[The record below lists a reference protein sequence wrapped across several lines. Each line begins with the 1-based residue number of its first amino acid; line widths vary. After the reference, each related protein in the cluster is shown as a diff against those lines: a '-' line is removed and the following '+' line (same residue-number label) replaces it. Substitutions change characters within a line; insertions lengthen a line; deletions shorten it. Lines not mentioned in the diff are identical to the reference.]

1 GKMKTV
7 LCKNVGVQLE
17 PTPNYDCHIAKP
29 NVDQATQLAPYM
41 LLYTTQLYLY
51 EYSDCEIV
59 DYPRQVLPYAVVYY
73 TYKEPQPMIPKP
85 ITSTPQSQLPMPSV
99 VPPLS
104 STQTPVN
111 PHQSQA
117 AQHQDSG
124 PCNEVWRGR
133 LHVRLEAGGQIYI
146 DVTMLSHF
154 VPLTINLISP
164 ILIHHLYPEHN
175 AQFTFFCGL
184 SNIALK
190 DEVEWRAHFF
200 KSFLMRPRPNNEEH
214 FKALVKHI
222 SAKREMPTVK
232 LPNDV
237 FLFMMPNCLLASQ
250 LGLVRRDDDTPV
262 LHCVLMSKYSTNE
275 AQRKKLLDRKTIFK
289 NYGSATSWESLF
301 DDSDFTDE
309 EDVKMKGQLSGSM
322 SSMFQEQRYIQN
334 KLAAMSIV
342 DADMNFTRCSCRKLS
357 SSKAHHQRCRDSD
370 VARVLAACQSSGKKM
385 SQPAVQDRSQHRP
398 KQKMSKRTKSMP
410 SFSPHGSDSDSEVE
424 NGNGTSR
431 RRKDRLTLLSST
443 KTVEEELS
451 EEELTNEQME
461 DIIFLRKPA
470 LTTVSRPKPPS
481 QAHKNSS
488 SSFQNNQKHSRAK
501 SAVPQPSSDLHKS
514 SSEPL
519 FNVKPRIIPTEPL
532 EPVTLPKTKII
543 PSEPRL
549 IPTEPVDN
557 LEGTKTS
564 KKENDK
570 PLKNELNFRN
580 IHQVIDRTLKSELA
594 TSKLVKPEQS
604 LGKPLN
610 PGINTGKH
618 SSLTV
623 PVSKSSN
630 PEVITSKPL
639 NSGITTSKSSNP
651 GVISSKTEL
660 ISTSQISQPEL
671 MSGKPLKPVLSTNKL
686 SNPEPDITTSK
697 PSASQDNF
705 VPKSI
710 LKKNSDLLVPTIIEP
725 IPPVSVDEVSGLPKK
740 KLARLEE
747 DFGDVDMRIPMAGP
761 VTLHPVFLA
770 ARQPPAIIL
779 SPPTTEP
786 TQHSPNFSLGS
797 WLAPSEIQGA
807 CVPPNACDVI
817 SSMSPTSPES
827 PPIGSPPSPV
837 DSPLSPPMDSH
848 SPPHS
853 PITVIDTES
862 PASPPQSSLQDRF
875 RSSPIAIPT
884 TRIIHNTS
892 PDISRLS
899 SPACSSGSR
908 ERIDNANDMKNFLNS
923 GFDSDLDSSYED
935 ESVVTD
941 QEICV
946 SCSHYPVARQ
956 KETVW
961 KDNKTQVQDNP
972 NQSACKHG
980 DQKSED
986 TVREAHNAKDSSLSP
1001 DYQIA
1006 AKTFTVSCVYT
1017 DCTCVD
1023 RLMGKLFSNPILQS
1037 CMQECTKPTCVDSD
1051 TSHEPCVSNRDAVA
1065 DGHCISET
1073 KTWKQ
1078 TLDVKTDSERVNIL
1092 ESQTESLLLADSIV
1106 RRCTN
1111 KYKKSLA
1118 DAMLSSAYS
1127 FCNQWEEKRDHPGK
1141 CMILK
1146 NAVALREIENC
1157 SDSPMDSWCKEMRSE
1172 KAHLFGSGHCIL
1184 GQCDLVTVWPCSVK
1198 SETGQTDDAPSHEN
1212 QLQVFQESASQ
1223 DTVSVAQIKL
1233 SSGVKDFG
1241 EHSHESAEMQ
1251 KETNLSDL
1259 ESQQLS
1265 CSYSHN
1271 GLLDTSAKKN
1281 PANEAKNPSKLLF
1294 KNISEGKKHRKS
1306 HHAKAGYDP
1315 SHTNSSSRDD
1325 RQKKRDGIERNP
1337 TDKKNQPRKP
1347 KESNPKH
1354 HEDQG
1359 YSGSKQKPVQVT
1371 ATIKTTNQINNQP
1384 ISNSSKHL
1392 NQRELQPIDQLE
1404 QDLSKLK
1411 TDISVEI
1418 PDQWDGNADQQ
1429 KRLHKNKCLS
1439 DVPESTDL
1447 VQSIC
1452 SSPPCL
1458 QRKSHYHPR
1467 SSHQANDQKDPS
1479 KKLLIS
1485 RDVLQQCFSDQFK
1498 GMTMSVLAD
1507 SKFAVCDTQSHND
1520 SEQSHQFSIAH
1531 SVLDEVKFPDYGTTS
1546 SNNNLLLG
1554 SNIEGSITDVSDVD
1568 SRDVYNNNSNYL
1580 MSASTFECSYRNQSV
1595 AFEDGTKS
1603 KVKESHSK
1611 SGQTHSNKSH
1621 CDDKHPKHC
1630 HGNFSIK
1637 GSVMSHYDGNDNYLE
1652 KCHGTDSIRDPNN
1665 LNQNASDKHPNKCH
1679 GKGSIRDHIKFNQN
1693 ASDKH
1698 PNRCHN
1704 KSSIDVPNWSY
1715 HYDSEKHPN
1724 KCHER
1729 CTIKDFYKSH
1739 HYDSEK
1745 HPNKC
1750 HGNKDPSK
1758 HQIKENHKNSY
1769 KYHSTDPHN
1778 DNDKDS
1784 HSDFNRS
1791 HTRDSNLYPNKCH
1804 SKDSHNDH
1812 LKYHKGSNNSKK
1824 KHHLK
1829 DSNHLWEKETQ
1840 LKLHNSSEINTD
1852 LSHNKQ
1858 EHRIKIDCL
1867 SSSANSPSESSAC
1880 TDLDYV
1886 KHAEGEINTQE
1897 NAKHNEPRIIQ
1908 TFNLMHRRDIRPTR
1922 HKVSRSKRFRNT
1934 TKSRRKHEEKLL
1946 YSCETEVDSPPPC
1959 YQRKGS
1965 ELCPTAAG
1973 HKKQKQRHGEIT
1985 CSKRYFSRSKVRYK
1999 ADVYDAS
2006 SEDEDKDKM
2015 WSLSL
2020 SVGKLGSRMACT
2032 TPRLQRD
2039 FIRDAHP
2046 CIEDI
2051 DDSGFASIPLS
2062 MRSVINRGDTLVSSH
2077 RVVSKSLFQ
2086 EDTLKNQSF
2095 NTLENKSR
2103 FGSLVR
2109 ECLYETDNFS
2119 VHDTPEECDSDN
2131 SWFTFA
2137 RHINRK
2143 NQVHVCQPSPLTQ
2156 RNLGET
2162 QTTQYNEDIDSF
2174 QEVKPFISQLEQL
2187 TYYRIEE
2194 QVGSMAVQDEQLGF
2208 GYMKRSP
2215 QDPNCNLGEPCVVI
2229 DRVEETM
2236 EDFFLDQA
2244 ERDCT
2249 NPSALTQLDSLTE
2262 QSLAQSEGNMH
2273 SSPLHPTMDTYN
2285 DTNQILQTHSDTSE
2299 KHQSGHPSYNRVQ
2312 EDFSTQKHRN
2322 IKPKKKSLLYQCS
2335 SSQSEP
2341 SLLQNS
2347 LTNKDVEEMNQCSN
2361 KTSSFLES
2369 RNKSMSAYQ
2378 SPNWPAEEYSTSNS
2392 VYHYRAIIDQYRPIN
2407 APLPEK
2413 DNRWSYMN
2421 RDKEE
2426 LSAPFLQD
2434 SQRDHTCSF
2443 SPISTNSTLTALD
2456 IVLETD
2462 EDIKK
2467 QETEDKVTCDSDLAR
2482 KQNQV
2487 MPNLNVYRKIQT
2499 DRSPID
2505 LAKVHKHSPD
2515 RSINTV
2521 VPDQTHTKVCRNIF
2535 TDIQPAVLKT
2545 HTLMNES
2552 HEVMIDKSSVEKNT
2566 DKSQA
2571 LLDKQCHNQSAL
2583 NETLHNKASLSQFS
2597 CSQLSQSLLSSRHP
2611 CKETNDVRF
2620 SSSESDEGMSAQ
2632 LKSIVE
2638 QVISG
2643 HSRPSD
2649 KETILSPCDPL
2660 VSNSNETVEICYKQ
2674 QVISSTDQSLPWIT
2688 IASPDL
2694 SQQETIQ
2701 NKKHQSSFSEQNVN
2715 ISSRKI
2721 NFSLNKV
2728 NNWLTAEK
2736 AYLFPASS
2744 RQQTSMDDT
2753 NRPFND
2759 SQSLNQSSSMSQ
2771 RTCDSDNGNRLL
2783 ASNTPSLPSDKHWT
2797 IPKRGDSSVCTS
2809 LSYEHIPDLQ
2819 AMNNVSKNSSRT
2831 LLEEEGN
2838 SDNCSM
2844 PQADLYLSQTN
2855 GNLENGHTLT
2865 FEQPEEKDFS
2875 QDKFC
2880 LSQDGANSYPVMN
2893 LSKTDNVSSS
2903 SSDPHTLD
2911 ETMNSNDMF
2920 DGEIYLT
2927 DTEYVLNNI
2936 CRPCSVSLCDVDKYF
2951 NLCGGNSFYLTSE
2964 SISQVCRIPSRSTAR
2979 PSESLNSLASS
2990 SKIPEHKSCVEENTC
3005 QGMDDVQEIQA
3016 GSEAHGVEI
3025 NEKSHLKENN
3035 LESDLM
3041 VNKGES
3047 YLRATDGESHFR
3059 AAEGESHLRVTEGES
3074 HLRVSNNEAHLIE
3087 TDGQSL
3093 LMKTEPYRHHAGI
3106 AGESNVMQTDS
3117 DRLVEG
3123 GCRLGETDDFLKS
3136 EEDEGYWVGVENH
3149 LTKIDGECHLEKTD
3163 MESHLMVTEDESHL
3177 MQTDGDNDMLNRN
3190 QPKHCESQ
3198 SDSVLGLQSV
3208 TNTTYVLSS
3217 SNSKDTTQKYAM
3229 IKVDNGGAL
3238 ITIPIWN
3245 QVAEDEVKDKK
3256 QKKNKRKTSSKEN
3269 TEKQTCNK
3277 SGLSVSKE
3285 NTEKQTCN
3293 KSGHSVSKENT
3304 EKQTCNKSG
3313 HSVSKENTEKQTCN
3327 KSGYSVSKENTEK
3340 QTCNK
3345 SGYSVSKENTEKQTC
3360 NKSGHSVSKENT
3372 EKQTCNK
3379 SGLSVSKRKAT
3390 SEQEDLISVKRK
3402 KMNPS
3407 QDNISVKQQPASSVG
3422 GNEVEETISGQEK
3435 LLIENYLFPTSV
3447 NRYKFQS
3454 QLITQTEQHSQK
3466 SGENMVAKSKKQTS
3480 KQQTLSEQ
3488 QTSKLQT
3495 LSEPIRDVTSED
3507 TSNGNKTNEVIVDA
3521 NVESKAQSEVS
3532 MNSSCPSNR
3541 QNIPSKRIHEPV
3553 DCQASVQGS
3562 DEMKEEIND
3571 NTVFPSPTCSTPDAL
3586 KFPPTGT
3593 SSSLSSKE
3601 PCKAKEKTSKVNEAS
3616 KHQTSVKVNKCTK
3629 DHKANKEHKSLKGD
3643 LSTREPKS
3651 ITNQTAKE
3659 IESSK
3664 NDTRSHKEHRSSKH
3678 HTTSNKEHKSLKGDL
3693 STHEPK
3699 SLTNQTAKE
3708 SKSSKNDTTSHKEH
3722 KSSKHQTTSTKED
3735 KSSKGDL
3742 STNEPKSLTDLTAK
3756 ETTSLKH
3763 HTTSKKEHKSSK
3775 GDLSTNEPKST
3786 DQTAKESTSSKNDTT
3801 SNKEHKSSKH
3811 HTTSNK
3817 EHKSL
3822 KGDLSTNEPKSLTD
3836 KTAKESTSSKNDT
3849 TSNKEHKSSK
3859 HHTTSNKEHKSLKG
3873 DLSTNEPKSLTDQ
3886 TAKEST
3892 SSKNDTTSNKEH
3904 KSLKHHTTSN
3914 KEHKSSKGNLLV
3926 NEPKSLIHQTSV
3938 KENKSSKNDTISNKK
3953 NKSLVGDLPANEPK
3967 KIIDQT
3973 SAKEIQS
3980 SENHT
3985 TSHKEQNTSKG
3996 DLPANEPKSLPD
4008 QKAKEIKSTK
4018 KDTIINK
4025 EHKSSKHHISSN
4037 KEHKSS
4043 KHHTTSN
4050 KEHKTS
4056 KENLS
4061 SNEPKSLIDQTSS
4074 KESKPSKNHTT
4085 SNKEHKSSKEHKT
4098 DKMQKKTREHITSK
4112 EHTSDEK
4119 HFVQDNKSTEEH
4131 KLTKE
4136 HLLSKKQISSK
4147 EHTSAKECLSNIEH
4161 NSSKKHTSVKEH
4173 TSSREHASS
4182 KKQTS
4187 VKEQTSGKEHSSG
4200 KDNFSSQER
4209 IASSSIACNK
4219 DLQIAAE
4226 EKRSIHKPFKLCKH
4240 MSTKQ
4245 HKNKEHT
4252 SSELKPS
4259 KHIAP
4264 EKKHKPSKEHSSAKE
4279 LKSGKTDTTN
4289 SLITKNKVISSLLKD
4304 IVSQLDANS
4313 AAWHNE
4319 NTNLKSTKDNKQ
4331 AIKVIKQLPENN
4343 QLAVDLHGDNKPEVN
4358 NQFSEDSDL
4367 AHQVNNLV
4375 LTDNKI
4381 VFEVSNQLSE
4391 DNNLELEVNHQV
4403 PADDKLADEVINQLP
4418 EDQKLALE
4426 VNNQLSEDNELA
4438 LEVDN
4443 RITEDSK
4450 VALEVNND
4458 LLKDS
4463 NLALEDNV
4471 QKHELNKV
4479 ALQVNNQLPGNYE
4492 LLLEVNDQ
4500 LPGDHKLT
4508 PEVNSHLSETKQE
4521 FEVRHH
4527 LPEDHNLIL
4536 IKDEAPLSINSEA
4549 TVDMLEPDLKKQTDV
4564 INELAPEVNKK
4575 PFEVNNQV
4583 HILNCQPQEVNKK
4596 AKKRKA
4602 DHEKNLADKPGTF
4615 CPSAQH
4621 NETLTDRLETSSV
4634 TEEGNDDV
4642 DKINTNSHKEEHPL
4656 QSSKKATISFSS
4668 DAKKLSMQSQ
4678 SSLLLD
4684 QTATMAGFASGSGNQ
4699 KVTSKEVKRKAD
4711 EVLSG
4716 EQYTKKPA
4724 HVMWSNWKIPK
4735 KKKNEVS
4742 AKCIEEQPQKSKED
4756 RTDAMKLD
4764 FGRFHLPISSSH
4776 KQTSSYLQ
4784 TSSNQASSSC
4794 QSLKT
4799 NKIQVCSGQQLL
4811 NSSNPAKK
4819 TIFGSNSKKDN
4830 CESTPRNI
4838 VSKKQ
4843 QIIRTTYTSE
4853 KKIIQTSDT
4862 SEKQEY
4868 KDTNHSIVS
4877 EKHLDTHI
4885 MREQPDEMFSTSK
4898 RPEKDVLEGQC
4909 DIFKNKE
4916 KWESPET
4923 LCPEVEPSAKCETA
4937 AIEPQVTNNESEVVA
4952 EMTYTDSV
4960 STAVHLVGAT
4970 VSLDKDEKDDPIH
4983 LRINLTPLDLQRTTS
4998 AVDDLE
5004 KTEND
5009 LSNSEGKVDKSSES
5023 FPTVNLRDS
5032 QDITHSM
5039 EFLKKDNGDRRH
5051 MEQDSLEGEICKGKP
5066 GSFLEEM
5073 ACTANHCDINIGQN
5087 QDPMVTHLSGNC
5099 PLNDPSD
5106 LSNLNIDSKN
5116 YSCKSSVKGMADM
5129 TEQGSLKVKA
5139 MLSSANLELN
5149 HGNAHEPIQERKVT
5163 DRSEWNSSPVRGL
5176 QDKTEESCEPTNSA
5190 GDVQD
5195 YQKMCDEAPACSS
5208 KVIFSFLSRQSLE
5221 PQTSPKI
5228 ESGKLMDFAPDISN
5242 CDKPVDTV
5250 ASLMCVKGEHPLA
5263 NVEIGSENVIR
5274 SSVSGVSFSADDTT
5288 QVSNACSN
5296 ESITSLGIGLASEA
5310 ENSQNTTTM
5319 LCSEEGQAGF
5329 IKSTYENPDGWS
5341 SDHEKKV
5348 ITDDYNDQKN
5358 STKSPLVGYVS
5369 TDSSKSD
5376 LLKPRIKSQQDSEL
5390 FCPYS
5395 ESSTEE
5401 ERERKNQIFLS
5412 HEKSRMSE
5420 VNFINSSPLRDSSVC
5435 DGTRSCQSHEAQ
5447 KLFSDKDS
5455 SCDLALAIK
5464 YRKKLYRH
5472 PKHHHV
5478 CDVSSDNKSSES
5490 AFQKKDAIGDR
5501 SQEHSSGGITNDTAS
5516 YSPDKEDDKQSHSYG
5531 HEDASLRTQSMDTKF
5546 LGQKDGER
5554 NSSEGEIF
5562 KVELS
5567 ASQTCIL
5574 KEELCLQEDIDSGQ
5588 VLCQVG
5594 PELSG
5599 DDSVD
5604 SDVISDLSNIYIANT
5619 DDKHG
5624 LKETKSA
5631 SVQDSARKMVF
5642 PDADSPLDSSRDAW
5656 SSGENGCSTS
5666 GKTEKR
5672 GNKRLVNYIS
5682 TDSSQNDLSEPK
5694 CTGQQRS
5701 AKTYCPY
5708 SDSSTEDK
5716 VKESYSEENGAKELY
5731 GQINPNLEEMETEI
5745 MSIKSLDLDPDSSA
5759 SLSSSSSTCDRMRS
5773 CKLDGKQIYS
5783 PRNDSA
5789 NNLSSESDL
5798 SVQYR
5803 KKKYNRQKHHQACDE
5818 SADPMFK
5825 RGDKHSSDDSDDS
5838 TSDASSHVAHKNNKN
5853 KRLQTHQS
5861 SSDDSTEDTSISSSK
5876 KKEGKKIRSQKHH
5889 SSSDDSSISSIKKKE
5904 EKKNRSQKH
5913 HSSSDDSTED
5923 TSISPSKKKEPKKS
5937 RSQKHESS
5945 SDDSTED
5952 TSISPSK
5959 KKEPKKSRSQ
5969 KHESSS
5975 DDSTEDTS
5983 ISSSKKKEG
5992 KKSRSQKHES
6002 SSDDST
6008 DDTSI
6013 SLSKKKE
6020 EKKSRSQKHESSS
6033 DDSTDDTSI
6042 SLSKKKEGRSQKH
6055 ESSSDDLT
6063 DDTSISS
6070 SKKKEPKKSR
6080 SQKHESS
6087 SDDSNESDSNE
6098 STSISLSKKKEGK
6111 KSRSQKH
6118 ESSSDDSNEDTSIS
6132 LSKKKEGKKSRSQK
6146 HESSGDDSNEDTSI
6160 SLSKKKEGKKS
6171 RSQKHHSSSDD
6182 SNEDTSISSSKKK
6195 EGKKSRSQ
6203 KHESSSDDLTDDT
6216 SISSSKKKEP
6226 KKSRSQKH
6234 ESSSD
6239 DSNVATENQSSKRRS
6254 RYYDRTS
6261 ENDSYD
6267 TENQSQTRRSSYHDR
6282 TSEDDSHDTN
6292 SRSRKRRSRY
6302 DNKSEGEVSYD
6313 TDNLC
6318 RTRRGRNYDWTS
6330 EDEYSEGSNYHSK
6343 TSRYRYHYRSSQENS
6358 SDSENHYRSRSR
6370 KDKYHYRSS
6379 EDEDSWD
6386 SDYYSRRDRYHYRT
6400 SRDEDSSYADHRTRT
6415 VRDRLDYR
6423 LSEDKE
6429 DYSHRYSACNRSTTS
6444 GQHYGDIESFPYK
6457 ADFSHRD
6464 RSNEHI
6470 SEDRKSRRAHPY
6482 SRPERKDF
6490 ASFNLPYKDLAEL
6503 MQSLTTETFKQSKK
6517 CYPIQNK
6524 PVKRFASYCFKRS
6537 SVPKSKGKEKAT
6549 IKLVR
6554 PEDIPDIDKRKHLA
6568 DEVENL
6574 TVISGDE
6581 VAKKTLE
6588 DILQM
6593 YPSIEKSNTKELGSD
6608 EIVEVK
6614 DTVNQKVLVNTSDI
6628 ALPVPAVA
6636 CSDDIQQPPVVSQ
6649 LRKSDSKPKASNEP
6663 TAKMPDRETNIDVLK
6678 VRNDDKP
6685 HVQDLSC
6692 NLASKIAENKS
6703 KKTSDLSTTLSSR
6716 VWCSSPVSG
6725 ARNKNDQRR
6734 DPCVSPLTKIKP
6746 QLFESRGDKK
6756 DVERFNVASSKK
6768 LQAHREGVY
6777 SPSDTMMDMSE
6788 DNMILQM
6795 SELSLVKN
6803 ELSLEK
6809 DDQSLVKD
6817 DQSLVKD
6824 DQSLVKDDQ
6833 CILKEDGEEK
6843 LVKTNDDQ
6851 RVGQVLTKETNS
6863 SPPSSGKISPKGSIL
6878 NYYSQLEEATI
6889 IVDSSS
6895 SEDELDIALASQK
6908 AVLAQEAE
6916 DSSLDS
6922 TENSSQQP
6930 GQSEEITP
6938 GVHECESAAKG
6949 QKYKIHPFNSGSD
6962 MSLDEDNCDTHCR
6975 IIYVR
6980 SAHTSAKLAD
6990 TQSETCLSDK
7000 GSSHSDLVS
7009 RASVSDT
7016 GLASQVKSFSSGHE
7030 CETKSDSDLKA
7041 SVNAASY
7048 FNFSCR
7054 HFSSFNTLYSL
7065 PSFSDMSSNEPRTI
7079 APNLFPHMAYRDP
7092 CSAQQSPQ
7100 NKQSSPA
7107 FISKRKRQ
7115 QMMKVTKCNLE
7126 KSSEFMLV
7134 IQSLKDL
7141 KLSPHRS
7148 EKRDL
7153 KLAKPTQ
7160 PFCLEMSPSS
7170 ENPVCVEHP
7179 THPSHIEHQS
7189 HPKMPLCTK
7198 QSPCREQIYL
7208 DHPELPGQTSCSP
7221 HSSFPNQPSVS
7232 PHSSFPNQPSV
7243 SPHSS
7248 LPNHPSCSPHS
7259 SLTNH
7264 PSCSPHSSLTNHPSL
7279 PPLML
7284 HPSFPQPPLFLK
7296 QSLIQKYSLYLE
7308 QSPLIQPH
7316 PMYLEQPPLI
7326 QPHPM
7331 YPKQP
7336 PLIQP
7341 HPMYPEQPPLIQPL
7355 PMYPEQPPLIQPH
7368 PMYPD
7373 QSSFPQYPPFLE
7385 EPVLPQ
7391 PSLLTEQQPQHIELP
7406 VTRINEAVSP
7416 TSKSLK
7422 SCHQLCSNL
7431 CSPSTEH
7438 HTLTSPQVSLSNTCA
7453 SNSDETVDIEPDN
7466 HGSCSQTWAEQEP
7479 PPQVEE
7485 TESSN
7490 STLEILQKYLITASR
7505 LISDSE
7511 HARQLKQ
7518 CKKTK
7523 PHTASGQSVDSDLN
7537 TSGTQSGELSEN
7549 TSHIVPDGETS
7560 SNQELERLGQPN
7572 DALKLSNAKNKMRLT
7587 DLLYIKKQRELNA
7600 EENTQL
7606 SKLLALVKTKVLEK
7620 QKQVLPSGKY

>member
-1 GKMKTV
+1 MDGIELNRDTFQSKPDGGTTKRKPLLKSNGPLFTIPKLKKIKRDLLTDLTLDSHECQHDILAPVRKSFHFPVSSSCHEFTKVQAVYNPEISAKYMERRREMKVAGYSDSLLAEMFAFIPVENPSSAERICQEGIRCGNQQFSGLGVSHMAVHVCKHADIVSASRPKVGEKILLVVKVVKGKMKTV

-29 NVDQATQLAPYM
+29 NVDQATQLAPHM

-117 AQHQDSG
+117 AQHQDCG

-309 EDVKMKGQLSGSM
+309 EDVKMKGQLSGSI

-357 SSKAHHQRCRDSD
+357 SSKAHYQRCRDSD

-424 NGNGTSR
+424 NGKGTSR

-519 FNVKPRIIPTEPL
+519 FNIKPRIIPTEPL

-725 IPPVSVDEVSGLPKK
+725 IPPVSVDEVSGSPKK

-807 CVPPNACDVI
+807 RVPPNACDVI

-961 KDNKTQVQDNP
+961 KDNKTQVQENP

-980 DQKSED
+980 DQRSED

-1017 DCTCVD
+1017 DCICVD
-1023 RLMGKLFSNPILQS
+1023 MGKLFSNPILQS

-1118 DAMLSSAYS
+1118 DATLSSAYS

-1439 DVPESTDL
+1439 DVPKSTDL

-1745 HPNKC
+1745 HPNKS

-1758 HQIKENHKNSY
+1758 HQIKENQKNSY
-1769 KYHSTDPHN
+1769 KYHSTDSHPHN

-1791 HTRDSNLYPNKCH
+1791 LTRDSNLYPNKCH
-1804 SKDSHNDH
+1804 SKDSHNDP

-1840 LKLHNSSEINTD
+1840 LKLHNSSEIKTD
-1852 LSHNKQ
+1852 HSHNKQ

-1886 KHAEGEINTQE
+1886 KHAEGEISTQE
-1897 NAKHNEPRIIQ
+1897 NAKRNEQRIIQ

-1959 YQRKGS
+1959 YQRKGI

-1973 HKKQKQRHGEIT
+1973 HKKQKNQRHREIT
-1985 CSKRYFSRSKVRYK
+1985 CSKRYFSRSKVRFK
-1999 ADVYDAS
+1999 ADNYDAS

-2020 SVGKLGSRMACT
+2020 SIGKLGSQMACT

-2039 FIRDAHP
+2039 FIRDGHP

-2062 MRSVINRGDTLVSSH
+2062 MRSVTNRGDTLVSSH

-2095 NTLENKSR
+2095 NTLEKSQS
-2103 FGSLVR
+2103 GSLVR
-2109 ECLYETDNFS
+2109 ECFYETDNFS

-2131 SWFTFA
+2131 SWFMFA
-2137 RHINRK
+2137 RRINRK

-2262 QSLAQSEGNMH
+2262 QPLAQSEGNMH

-2434 SQRDHTCSF
+2434 SHRDHTCNF

-2467 QETEDKVTCDSDLAR
+2467 QETEDEVTCDSDLAR

-2505 LAKVHKHSPD
+2505 LANVHKHSPD
-2515 RSINTV
+2515 RSTNTV

-2535 TDIQPAVLKT
+2535 TDIQPVVLKT
-2545 HTLMNES
+2545 HTSMNES
-2552 HEVMIDKSSVEKNT
+2552 HDVMIDKSSVEKNT

-2583 NETLHNKASLSQFS
+2583 NDTLHNKASLSQFS
-2597 CSQLSQSLLSSRHP
+2597 CRQLSQSQLSSRHP

-2632 LKSIVE
+2632 LKNIVE

-2736 AYLFPASS
+2736 GYLFPASS

-2759 SQSLNQSSSMSQ
+2759 SQSLNQSSSRSQ

-2783 ASNTPSLPSDKHWT
+2783 ASNTPSLPADKHWT

-2819 AMNNVSKNSSRT
+2819 AMNNLSKNSSRT
-2831 LLEEEGN
+2831 FLEEEGN
-2838 SDNCSM
+2838 SDDCSM

-2855 GNLENGHTLT
+2855 RNLENGHLLS

-2875 QDKFC
+2875 KDKFC
-2880 LSQDGANSYPVMN
+2880 LSQDGSNSYPVMN
-2893 LSKTDNVSSS
+2893 SSKTDNVSSS
-2903 SSDPHTLD
+2903 SSDHHTLD
-2911 ETMNSNDMF
+2911 ETMNSNDMS
-2920 DGEIYLT
+2920 DGDIYLT

-2936 CRPCSVSLCDVDKYF
+2936 CRPCSVSLCDVDKCF
-2951 NLCGGNSFYLTSE
+2951 NLCGGNSFYFTSE
-2964 SISQVCRIPSRSTAR
+2964 SISRVCRIPSRPTAR

-3016 GSEAHGVEI
+3016 GSEAHGVEM
-3025 NEKSHLKENN
+3025 NEKSRLKENN
-3035 LESDLM
+3035 
-3041 VNKGES
+3041 KGES
-3047 YLRATDGESHFR
+3047 HLRVT
-3059 AAEGESHLRVTEGES
+3059 EGESHLRVTEGESHLRVTEGESHLRVTEGESHLRVTEGDS

-3093 LMKTEPYRHHAGI
+3093 LMKTEPDRHHAGI
-3106 AGESNVMQTDS
+3106 AGESNVMPIDS
-3117 DRLVEG
+3117 DTLVEG

-3163 MESHLMVTEDESHL
+3163 WESHLMVTEDESHL
-3177 MQTDGDNDMLNRN
+3177 MQTDGDYNMFNRN

-3208 TNTTYVLSS
+3208 TNTTYALSS
-3217 SNSKDTTQKYAM
+3217 SNNKNATQKYAM

-3256 QKKNKRKTSSKEN
+3256 QKKNKRKTSSKENTEKQTCNKSGHSVSKENTEKQTCNKSGLSVSKENTEKQTCNKSGHSVSKENTEKQTCNKSGLSVSKEN

-3327 KSGYSVSKENTEK
+3327 KSGLSVSKENTEK

-3345 SGYSVSKENTEKQTC
+3345 SGLSVSKENTEKQTC

-3379 SGLSVSKRKAT
+3379 SGLSVSKENTEKQTCNKSGHSVSKETTEKQTSIKSGLSVSKETTEKQTCNKSGHPVSKRKAT

-3407 QDNISVKQQPASSVG
+3407 QDNMSVKQQPASSVG

-3447 NRYKFQS
+3447 NRYKFQG

-3466 SGENMVAKSKKQTS
+3466 SGENMLAKSKKQTS

-3495 LSEPIRDVTSED
+3495 LSEPIRDVVTSED

-3532 MNSSCPSNR
+3532 MNSFCPSNR
-3541 QNIPSKRIHEPV
+3541 QNIPSKRIYEPV

-3601 PCKAKEKTSKVNEAS
+3601 LCKAKEKTSKVNTAS

-3629 DHKANKEHKSLKGD
+3629 DHKSNKEHKS
-3643 LSTREPKS
+3643 SE
-3651 ITNQTAKE
+3651 
-3659 IESSK
+3659 
-3664 NDTRSHKEHRSSKH
+3664 H
-3678 HTTSNKEHKSLKGDL
+3678 HTTSTKEHKSLKGDL

-3699 SLTNQTAKE
+3699 SLTDQTAKE
-3708 SKSSKNDTTSHKEH
+3708 SKSSKKDTTSHK
-3722 KSSKHQTTSTKED
+3722 SSKHHTTSTKEN

-3742 STNEPKSLTDLTAK
+3742 STNEPKSLTDQTAK
-3756 ETTSLKH
+3756 DIESSKNDTTSHKKHKSSKH
-3763 HTTSKKEHKSSK
+3763 HTTSNKEHKSSK
-3775 GDLSTNEPKST
+3775 GDLSTKEPKSLT

-3822 KGDLSTNEPKSLTD
+3822 KGDLLT
-3836 KTAKESTSSKNDT
+3836 K
-3849 TSNKEHKSSK
+3849 
-3859 HHTTSNKEHKSLKG
+3859 
-3873 DLSTNEPKSLTDQ
+3873 EPKSLTDQ

-3892 SSKNDTTSNKEH
+3892 SSKNDTTSKKEHKSSKCNLSANEPKSLIDLTSAKESKSSKIDTTFNKEH
-3904 KSLKHHTTSN
+3904 KTSKHHTTSN
-3914 KEHKSSKGNLLV
+3914 KELKSSNGNLSTY
-3926 NEPKSLIHQTSV
+3926 EPQSLIHQTSV

-3953 NKSLVGDLPANEPK
+3953 HKSLVGDLSANEPK
-3967 KIIDQT
+3967 TLIDQT
-3973 SAKEIQS
+3973 SAKEIKS

-3996 DLPANEPKSLPD
+3996 DLPAKEPKSLPD

-4025 EHKSSKHHISSN
+4025 EQKSSKHHISSN

-4043 KHHTTSN
+4043 KHQATSN

-4056 KENLS
+4056 EENLS
-4061 SNEPKSLIDQTSS
+4061 SNEPKSLIDQTSA
-4074 KESKPSKNHTT
+4074 KGSKPSKNHTT

-4098 DKMQKKTREHITSK
+4098 DKMQKTTREHIASK

-4209 IASSSIACNK
+4209 IAFSSIACNK
-4219 DLQIAAE
+4219 DLLPTKEQIAAE

-4279 LKSGKTDTTN
+4279 LKPGKTDKTD

-4313 AAWHNE
+4313 AAWHSE
-4319 NTNLKSTKDNKQ
+4319 NTNLRSTKDNKQ

-4375 LTDNKI
+4375 FNDNKI
-4381 VFEVSNQLSE
+4381 AFEVSNQLSEDNNLELEVNHQVPADDKLADEVINQLPEDKKLALEVNNQLSE

-4426 VNNQLSEDNELA
+4426 VNTQLSEDNELA

-4443 RITEDSK
+4443 KITEDSK

-4458 LLKDS
+4458 LLQDS

-4471 QKHELNKV
+4471 QKHEVNKV
-4479 ALQVNNQLPGNYE
+4479 ALEVNNQLPGNYE

-4500 LPGDHKLT
+4500 LPEDNKLI
-4508 PEVNSHLSETKQE
+4508 PEVSSHPSETKQE

-4536 IKDEAPLSINSEA
+4536 IKSEAPLSINSEA

-4596 AKKRKA
+4596 AKKRKV

-4668 DAKKLSMQSQ
+4668 DAKKPSMQSQ

-4711 EVLSG
+4711 EALSG

-4735 KKKNEVS
+4735 KKKNELS
-4742 AKCIEEQPQKSKED
+4742 AKCIEEQPQKSKDD

-4764 FGRFHLPISSSH
+4764 FGRFHLPMSSSH

-4794 QSLKT
+4794 QSLKR

-4838 VSKKQ
+4838 VSEKQQIIKRTDNSKKQ

-4853 KKIIQTSDT
+4853 KKIMQTSDT
-4862 SEKQEY
+4862 SKKQEY
-4868 KDTNHSIVS
+4868 KNTHHSIVS

-4885 MREQPDEMFSTSK
+4885 MREQPDEMFSTSE

-4916 KWESPET
+4916 KRESPET
-4923 LCPEVEPSAKCETA
+4923 LCPEVEPIAKCETA
-4937 AIEPQVTNNESEVVA
+4937 AIKPQVTNNESEVVA
-4952 EMTYTDSV
+4952 EMTYTDTV
-4960 STAVHLVGAT
+4960 STAVHLEGAT
-4970 VSLDKDEKDDPIH
+4970 VSLDKDENDDPVH
-4983 LRINLTPLDLQRTTS
+4983 LKINFTPLDLQRTTS

-5009 LSNSEGKVDKSSES
+5009 LPSSEGKVDKSSES

-5032 QDITHSM
+5032 QDITHGM

-5066 GSFLEEM
+5066 CSFLEEM
-5073 ACTANHCDINIGQN
+5073 ACTANHCDMNIGQN

-5099 PLNDPSD
+5099 PLNDSDDPSN

-5129 TEQGSLKVKA
+5129 TEQGSLRVKA

-5149 HGNAHEPIQERKVT
+5149 HGNAHEQIQERKVT
-5163 DRSEWNSSPVRGL
+5163 DRPEWNSSPVRGL

-5208 KVIFSFLSRQSLE
+5208 
-5221 PQTSPKI
+5221 
-5228 ESGKLMDFAPDISN
+5228 
-5242 CDKPVDTV
+5242 
-5250 ASLMCVKGEHPLA
+5250 
-5263 NVEIGSENVIR
+5263 
-5274 SSVSGVSFSADDTT
+5274 
-5288 QVSNACSN
+5288 
-5296 ESITSLGIGLASEA
+5296 
-5310 ENSQNTTTM
+5310 
-5319 LCSEEGQAGF
+5319 
-5329 IKSTYENPDGWS
+5329 
-5341 SDHEKKV
+5341 
-5348 ITDDYNDQKN
+5348 
-5358 STKSPLVGYVS
+5358 
-5369 TDSSKSD
+5369 
-5376 LLKPRIKSQQDSEL
+5376 
-5390 FCPYS
+5390 
-5395 ESSTEE
+5395 
-5401 ERERKNQIFLS
+5401 
-5412 HEKSRMSE
+5412 
-5420 VNFINSSPLRDSSVC
+5420 
-5435 DGTRSCQSHEAQ
+5435 
-5447 KLFSDKDS
+5447 
-5455 SCDLALAIK
+5455 
-5464 YRKKLYRH
+5464 
-5472 PKHHHV
+5472 
-5478 CDVSSDNKSSES
+5478 
-5490 AFQKKDAIGDR
+5490 
-5501 SQEHSSGGITNDTAS
+5501 
-5516 YSPDKEDDKQSHSYG
+5516 
-5531 HEDASLRTQSMDTKF
+5531 
-5546 LGQKDGER
+5546 
-5554 NSSEGEIF
+5554 
-5562 KVELS
+5562 
-5567 ASQTCIL
+5567 
-5574 KEELCLQEDIDSGQ
+5574 
-5588 VLCQVG
+5588 
-5594 PELSG
+5594 
-5599 DDSVD
+5599 
-5604 SDVISDLSNIYIANT
+5604 
-5619 DDKHG
+5619 
-5624 LKETKSA
+5624 
-5631 SVQDSARKMVF
+5631 
-5642 PDADSPLDSSRDAW
+5642 
-5656 SSGENGCSTS
+5656 
-5666 GKTEKR
+5666 
-5672 GNKRLVNYIS
+5672 
-5682 TDSSQNDLSEPK
+5682 
-5694 CTGQQRS
+5694 
-5701 AKTYCPY
+5701 
-5708 SDSSTEDK
+5708 
-5716 VKESYSEENGAKELY
+5716 
-5731 GQINPNLEEMETEI
+5731 
-5745 MSIKSLDLDPDSSA
+5745 
-5759 SLSSSSSTCDRMRS
+5759 
-5773 CKLDGKQIYS
+5773 
-5783 PRNDSA
+5783 
-5789 NNLSSESDL
+5789 
-5798 SVQYR
+5798 
-5803 KKKYNRQKHHQACDE
+5803 
-5818 SADPMFK
+5818 
-5825 RGDKHSSDDSDDS
+5825 
-5838 TSDASSHVAHKNNKN
+5838 
-5853 KRLQTHQS
+5853 
-5861 SSDDSTEDTSISSSK
+5861 
-5876 KKEGKKIRSQKHH
+5876 
-5889 SSSDDSSISSIKKKE
+5889 
-5904 EKKNRSQKH
+5904 
-5913 HSSSDDSTED
+5913 
-5923 TSISPSKKKEPKKS
+5923 
-5937 RSQKHESS
+5937 
-5945 SDDSTED
+5945 
-5952 TSISPSK
+5952 
-5959 KKEPKKSRSQ
+5959 
-5969 KHESSS
+5969 
-5975 DDSTEDTS
+5975 
-5983 ISSSKKKEG
+5983 
-5992 KKSRSQKHES
+5992 
-6002 SSDDST
+6002 
-6008 DDTSI
+6008 
-6013 SLSKKKE
+6013 
-6020 EKKSRSQKHESSS
+6020 
-6033 DDSTDDTSI
+6033 
-6042 SLSKKKEGRSQKH
+6042 
-6055 ESSSDDLT
+6055 
-6063 DDTSISS
+6063 
-6070 SKKKEPKKSR
+6070 
-6080 SQKHESS
+6080 
-6087 SDDSNESDSNE
+6087 
-6098 STSISLSKKKEGK
+6098 
-6111 KSRSQKH
+6111 
-6118 ESSSDDSNEDTSIS
+6118 
-6132 LSKKKEGKKSRSQK
+6132 
-6146 HESSGDDSNEDTSI
+6146 
-6160 SLSKKKEGKKS
+6160 
-6171 RSQKHHSSSDD
+6171 
-6182 SNEDTSISSSKKK
+6182 
-6195 EGKKSRSQ
+6195 
-6203 KHESSSDDLTDDT
+6203 
-6216 SISSSKKKEP
+6216 
-6226 KKSRSQKH
+6226 
-6234 ESSSD
+6234 
-6239 DSNVATENQSSKRRS
+6239 
-6254 RYYDRTS
+6254 
-6261 ENDSYD
+6261 
-6267 TENQSQTRRSSYHDR
+6267 
-6282 TSEDDSHDTN
+6282 
-6292 SRSRKRRSRY
+6292 
-6302 DNKSEGEVSYD
+6302 
-6313 TDNLC
+6313 
-6318 RTRRGRNYDWTS
+6318 
-6330 EDEYSEGSNYHSK
+6330 
-6343 TSRYRYHYRSSQENS
+6343 
-6358 SDSENHYRSRSR
+6358 
-6370 KDKYHYRSS
+6370 
-6379 EDEDSWD
+6379 
-6386 SDYYSRRDRYHYRT
+6386 
-6400 SRDEDSSYADHRTRT
+6400 
-6415 VRDRLDYR
+6415 
-6423 LSEDKE
+6423 
-6429 DYSHRYSACNRSTTS
+6429 
-6444 GQHYGDIESFPYK
+6444 K

-6614 DTVNQKVLVNTSDI
+6614 DTVNQK
-6628 ALPVPAVA
+6628 
-6636 CSDDIQQPPVVSQ
+6636 
-6649 LRKSDSKPKASNEP
+6649 
-6663 TAKMPDRETNIDVLK
+6663 
-6678 VRNDDKP
+6678 
-6685 HVQDLSC
+6685 
-6692 NLASKIAENKS
+6692 
-6703 KKTSDLSTTLSSR
+6703 
-6716 VWCSSPVSG
+6716 
-6725 ARNKNDQRR
+6725 
-6734 DPCVSPLTKIKP
+6734 
-6746 QLFESRGDKK
+6746 
-6756 DVERFNVASSKK
+6756 
-6768 LQAHREGVY
+6768 
-6777 SPSDTMMDMSE
+6777 
-6788 DNMILQM
+6788 
-6795 SELSLVKN
+6795 
-6803 ELSLEK
+6803 
-6809 DDQSLVKD
+6809 
-6817 DQSLVKD
+6817 
-6824 DQSLVKDDQ
+6824 
-6833 CILKEDGEEK
+6833 
-6843 LVKTNDDQ
+6843 
-6851 RVGQVLTKETNS
+6851 
-6863 SPPSSGKISPKGSIL
+6863 
-6878 NYYSQLEEATI
+6878 
-6889 IVDSSS
+6889 
-6895 SEDELDIALASQK
+6895 
-6908 AVLAQEAE
+6908 
-6916 DSSLDS
+6916 S

-7248 LPNHPSCSPHS
+7248 FPNQPSVSPHSLLPNHPSCSPHSSLTNHPSCSPHS

-7422 SCHQLCSNL
+7422 SCHQLRSNL

-7523 PHTASGQSVDSDLN
+7523 PHTVSGQSVDSDLN

-7549 TSHIVPDGETS
+7549 MSHIVQDGETS
-7560 SNQELERLGQPN
+7560 SNQELGQPN

-7587 DLLYIKKQRELNA
+7587 DLLYIKKQRELTA

-7620 QKQVLPSGKY
+7620 QKQVLPSSHDHLIGGHPPGLSSKISEIVQLRKWSLHKITIEGRTNVYTCNPDIDSEVDCITDTSRDPRLQQPDIQLVRKLHKSTRRIPLEPVKQNDNLL

>member
-1 GKMKTV
+1 MCMVMETVLVASTVVVEEKNINVWVEHARWWYQKSFNSWVLYVLALFQSLVVTMIRHSSMKRSPAVKTLVAMGFAVDGNQISADKKMWKSRRHQNQAVYITVPGGDSEKDVTRFQEPSSWSSEVEDRERVLFRFALFGELGSDLACPVQSGINQTIPQNYSTVLFHRLAGFVVIMQSAIMLFFPNCEFHAIEGRVYLYFVCALFLYLIPEFKLVTLYAINKLIPEIPRTLLNVCSEVKPFPISWLYKTILVFIANATLEQLLLCILGDENFDLVYPQLLQPNFNFDANPIGNASVHLVAISITPRIYLFPLLLTLSGPIMSMRLSSSFFFHFEQLIFVRLLILLFSEFLLETMDGIELNRDTFQSKADDLLTDLTLDSHECQHDILAPVRKSFHFPVSSSCHEFTKVQAVYNPEISAKATVSITKATVSITKATVSITKATVSITKATVSITKATVSITKATYMERRREMKVAGYSDSLLAEMFAFIPVENPSTVHVCKHADIVSASRPKVGEKILLVVKVVKGKMKTV

-29 NVDQATQLAPYM
+29 NVDQATQLAPH
-41 LLYTTQLYLY
+41 
-51 EYSDCEIV
+51 I
-59 DYPRQVLPYAVVYY
+59 
-73 TYKEPQPMIPKP
+73 
-85 ITSTPQSQLPMPSV
+85 TPQSQLPMPSV

-117 AQHQDSG
+117 AQHQDCG

-133 LHVRLEAGGQIYI
+133 LHVRLEAGGFIIQVIKSYCSYLSKSQKK
-146 DVTMLSHF
+146 ML
-154 VPLTINLISP
+154 
-164 ILIHHLYPEHN
+164 
-175 AQFTFFCGL
+175 
-184 SNIALK
+184 
-190 DEVEWRAHFF
+190 DE
-200 KSFLMRPRPNNEEH
+200 
-214 FKALVKHI
+214 
-222 SAKREMPTVK
+222 T
-232 LPNDV
+232 
-237 FLFMMPNCLLASQ
+237 
-250 LGLVRRDDDTPV
+250 GLVRRDDDTPV

-357 SSKAHHQRCRDSD
+357 SSKDHYQRCRDSD

-424 NGNGTSR
+424 NGKGSSR
-431 RRKDRLTLLSST
+431 RHKDRLTLLSST

-470 LTTVSRPKPPS
+470 LTTV
-481 QAHKNSS
+481 
-488 SSFQNNQKHSRAK
+488 
-501 SAVPQPSSDLHKS
+501 
-514 SSEPL
+514 
-519 FNVKPRIIPTEPL
+519 
-532 EPVTLPKTKII
+532 
-543 PSEPRL
+543 
-549 IPTEPVDN
+549 
-557 LEGTKTS
+557 
-564 KKENDK
+564 
-570 PLKNELNFRN
+570 
-580 IHQVIDRTLKSELA
+580 IDRTLKSELA
-594 TSKLVKPEQS
+594 TSKLVKSEQS

-725 IPPVSVDEVSGLPKK
+725 IPPVSVDEVSGSPKK

-747 DFGDVDMRIPMAGP
+747 DYGDVDMRIPMAGP

-807 CVPPNACDVI
+807 RVPPNACDVI

-899 SPACSSGSR
+899 SPVCSSGSR

-935 ESVVTD
+935 ERIEEN
-941 QEICV
+941 EICV

-961 KDNKTQVQDNP
+961 KDNKTQVQEIP
-972 NQSACKHG
+972 NHSACKH
-980 DQKSED
+980 
-986 TVREAHNAKDSSLSP
+986 
-1001 DYQIA
+1001 
-1006 AKTFTVSCVYT
+1006 
-1017 DCTCVD
+1017 
-1023 RLMGKLFSNPILQS
+1023 
-1037 CMQECTKPTCVDSD
+1037 
-1051 TSHEPCVSNRDAVA
+1051 DA
-1065 DGHCISET
+1065 T
-1073 KTWKQ
+1073 
-1078 TLDVKTDSERVNIL
+1078 
-1092 ESQTESLLLADSIV
+1092 
-1106 RRCTN
+1106 
-1111 KYKKSLA
+1111 
-1118 DAMLSSAYS
+1118 LSSAYS

-1172 KAHLFGSGHCIL
+1172 KAHLFEIGHCVL

-1281 PANEAKNPSKLLF
+1281 PANEAKNPSKLLV
-1294 KNISEGKKHRKS
+1294 KNISEEKKHRKS
-1306 HHAKAGYDP
+1306 HHAKPSYDP

-1325 RQKKRDGIERNP
+1325 CQKKTDGIERNP

-1347 KESNPKH
+1347 KERNHKH
-1354 HEDQG
+1354 HEDKG
-1359 YSGSKQKPVQVT
+1359 YSGSKQKSVQVT
-1371 ATIKTTNQINNQP
+1371 ATIKTTNQIKNQP

-1418 PDQWDGNADQQ
+1418 PDQWD
-1429 KRLHKNKCLS
+1429 
-1439 DVPESTDL
+1439 
-1447 VQSIC
+1447 
-1452 SSPPCL
+1452 
-1458 QRKSHYHPR
+1458 
-1467 SSHQANDQKDPS
+1467 
-1479 KKLLIS
+1479 
-1485 RDVLQQCFSDQFK
+1485 
-1498 GMTMSVLAD
+1498 
-1507 SKFAVCDTQSHND
+1507 
-1520 SEQSHQFSIAH
+1520 
-1531 SVLDEVKFPDYGTTS
+1531 DEVKFPDYGTGTTS

-1804 SKDSHNDH
+1804 SKDSHNDP
-1812 LKYHKGSNNSKK
+1812 LKYH
-1824 KHHLK
+1824 K
-1829 DSNHLWEKETQ
+1829 DSNHLLEKETQ
-1840 LKLHNSSEINTD
+1840 LKLHNSSEIKTD

-1867 SSSANSPSESSAC
+1867 SSSANSPSESSVC

-1897 NAKHNEPRIIQ
+1897 NAKHNKQRITQ

-1922 HKVSRSKRFRNT
+1922 R
-1934 TKSRRKHEEKLL
+1934 
-1946 YSCETEVDSPPPC
+1946 
-1959 YQRKGS
+1959 
-1965 ELCPTAAG
+1965 
-1973 HKKQKQRHGEIT
+1973 
-1985 CSKRYFSRSKVRYK
+1985 KVRYK

-2020 SVGKLGSRMACT
+2020 SIGKLGSQMACT

-2039 FIRDAHP
+2039 FIRDGHP

-2062 MRSVINRGDTLVSSH
+2062 MRSVTNRGDTLVSSH

-2095 NTLENKSR
+2095 NTLEKSQS
-2103 FGSLVR
+2103 GSLVR
-2109 ECLYETDNFS
+2109 ECFYETDNFS

-2137 RHINRK
+2137 RRINRK

-2262 QSLAQSEGNMH
+2262 QSLAQSEGNMN

-2299 KHQSGHPSYNRVQ
+2299 KHQ
-2312 EDFSTQKHRN
+2312 
-2322 IKPKKKSLLYQCS
+2322 
-2335 SSQSEP
+2335 
-2341 SLLQNS
+2341 
-2347 LTNKDVEEMNQCSN
+2347 
-2361 KTSSFLES
+2361 
-2369 RNKSMSAYQ
+2369 
-2378 SPNWPAEEYSTSNS
+2378 
-2392 VYHYRAIIDQYRPIN
+2392 PIN

-2413 DNRWSYMN
+2413 DNKWSYMN

-2434 SQRDHTCSF
+2434 SQRDHTCNF

-2467 QETEDKVTCDSDLAR
+2467 QETGDEVTCDSDLAR

-2505 LAKVHKHSPD
+2505 LASVHKHSPD
-2515 RSINTV
+2515 RSTNTV

-2552 HEVMIDKSSVEKNT
+2552 HDVMIDKSSVEKNT

-2638 QVISG
+2638 QV
-2643 HSRPSD
+2643 
-2649 KETILSPCDPL
+2649 
-2660 VSNSNETVEICYKQ
+2660 
-2674 QVISSTDQSLPWIT
+2674 
-2688 IASPDL
+2688 
-2694 SQQETIQ
+2694 
-2701 NKKHQSSFSEQNVN
+2701 F
-2715 ISSRKI
+2715 
-2721 NFSLNKV
+2721 
-2728 NNWLTAEK
+2728 
-2736 AYLFPASS
+2736 
-2744 RQQTSMDDT
+2744 
-2753 NRPFND
+2753 
-2759 SQSLNQSSSMSQ
+2759 
-2771 RTCDSDNGNRLL
+2771 
-2783 ASNTPSLPSDKHWT
+2783 
-2797 IPKRGDSSVCTS
+2797 
-2809 LSYEHIPDLQ
+2809 
-2819 AMNNVSKNSSRT
+2819 
-2831 LLEEEGN
+2831 
-2838 SDNCSM
+2838 
-2844 PQADLYLSQTN
+2844 
-2855 GNLENGHTLT
+2855 
-2865 FEQPEEKDFS
+2865 
-2875 QDKFC
+2875 
-2880 LSQDGANSYPVMN
+2880 
-2893 LSKTDNVSSS
+2893 
-2903 SSDPHTLD
+2903 
-2911 ETMNSNDMF
+2911 
-2920 DGEIYLT
+2920 
-2927 DTEYVLNNI
+2927 
-2936 CRPCSVSLCDVDKYF
+2936 
-2951 NLCGGNSFYLTSE
+2951 
-2964 SISQVCRIPSRSTAR
+2964 RIPSRPTAR

-3016 GSEAHGVEI
+3016 GSEAHGVEM
-3025 NEKSHLKENN
+3025 NEKSRLKENN
-3035 LESDLM
+3035 
-3041 VNKGES
+3041 K
-3047 YLRATDGESHFR
+3047 
-3059 AAEGESHLRVTEGES
+3059 GESHLRVTEGEGHLRVTEGDSHLRVTEGDSHLRVTEGDSHLRVIEGDSHLRVTEGDSHLRVTEGDS

-3093 LMKTEPYRHHAGI
+3093 LMKTEPDRHHAGI
-3106 AGESNVMQTDS
+3106 AGESNVMQIDS
-3117 DRLVEG
+3117 DTLVEG

-3163 MESHLMVTEDESHL
+3163 WESHLM
-3177 MQTDGDNDMLNRN
+3177 
-3190 QPKHCESQ
+3190 
-3198 SDSVLGLQSV
+3198 
-3208 TNTTYVLSS
+3208 
-3217 SNSKDTTQKYAM
+3217 
-3229 IKVDNGGAL
+3229 
-3238 ITIPIWN
+3238 
-3245 QVAEDEVKDKK
+3245 
-3256 QKKNKRKTSSKEN
+3256 
-3269 TEKQTCNK
+3269 
-3277 SGLSVSKE
+3277 
-3285 NTEKQTCN
+3285 
-3293 KSGHSVSKENT
+3293 
-3304 EKQTCNKSG
+3304 
-3313 HSVSKENTEKQTCN
+3313 
-3327 KSGYSVSKENTEK
+3327 
-3340 QTCNK
+3340 
-3345 SGYSVSKENTEKQTC
+3345 
-3360 NKSGHSVSKENT
+3360 
-3372 EKQTCNK
+3372 
-3379 SGLSVSKRKAT
+3379 
-3390 SEQEDLISVKRK
+3390 
-3402 KMNPS
+3402 
-3407 QDNISVKQQPASSVG
+3407 
-3422 GNEVEETISGQEK
+3422 
-3435 LLIENYLFPTSV
+3435 
-3447 NRYKFQS
+3447 S

-3495 LSEPIRDVTSED
+3495 LSEPIRDVVTSED

-3521 NVESKAQSEVS
+3521 NVESKAQSE
-3532 MNSSCPSNR
+3532 
-3541 QNIPSKRIHEPV
+3541 
-3553 DCQASVQGS
+3553 
-3562 DEMKEEIND
+3562 
-3571 NTVFPSPTCSTPDAL
+3571 
-3586 KFPPTGT
+3586 
-3593 SSSLSSKE
+3593 
-3601 PCKAKEKTSKVNEAS
+3601 
-3616 KHQTSVKVNKCTK
+3616 
-3629 DHKANKEHKSLKGD
+3629 
-3643 LSTREPKS
+3643 
-3651 ITNQTAKE
+3651 
-3659 IESSK
+3659 
-3664 NDTRSHKEHRSSKH
+3664 
-3678 HTTSNKEHKSLKGDL
+3678 
-3693 STHEPK
+3693 
-3699 SLTNQTAKE
+3699 
-3708 SKSSKNDTTSHKEH
+3708 
-3722 KSSKHQTTSTKED
+3722 
-3735 KSSKGDL
+3735 
-3742 STNEPKSLTDLTAK
+3742 
-3756 ETTSLKH
+3756 
-3763 HTTSKKEHKSSK
+3763 
-3775 GDLSTNEPKST
+3775 
-3786 DQTAKESTSSKNDTT
+3786 
-3801 SNKEHKSSKH
+3801 
-3811 HTTSNK
+3811 
-3817 EHKSL
+3817 
-3822 KGDLSTNEPKSLTD
+3822 
-3836 KTAKESTSSKNDT
+3836 
-3849 TSNKEHKSSK
+3849 
-3859 HHTTSNKEHKSLKG
+3859 
-3873 DLSTNEPKSLTDQ
+3873 
-3886 TAKEST
+3886 
-3892 SSKNDTTSNKEH
+3892 
-3904 KSLKHHTTSN
+3904 
-3914 KEHKSSKGNLLV
+3914 
-3926 NEPKSLIHQTSV
+3926 
-3938 KENKSSKNDTISNKK
+3938 
-3953 NKSLVGDLPANEPK
+3953 
-3967 KIIDQT
+3967 
-3973 SAKEIQS
+3973 
-3980 SENHT
+3980 
-3985 TSHKEQNTSKG
+3985 
-3996 DLPANEPKSLPD
+3996 
-4008 QKAKEIKSTK
+4008 
-4018 KDTIINK
+4018 
-4025 EHKSSKHHISSN
+4025 
-4037 KEHKSS
+4037 
-4043 KHHTTSN
+4043 
-4050 KEHKTS
+4050 
-4056 KENLS
+4056 
-4061 SNEPKSLIDQTSS
+4061 
-4074 KESKPSKNHTT
+4074 
-4085 SNKEHKSSKEHKT
+4085 
-4098 DKMQKKTREHITSK
+4098 
-4112 EHTSDEK
+4112 
-4119 HFVQDNKSTEEH
+4119 
-4131 KLTKE
+4131 
-4136 HLLSKKQISSK
+4136 
-4147 EHTSAKECLSNIEH
+4147 
-4161 NSSKKHTSVKEH
+4161 
-4173 TSSREHASS
+4173 
-4182 KKQTS
+4182 
-4187 VKEQTSGKEHSSG
+4187 
-4200 KDNFSSQER
+4200 
-4209 IASSSIACNK
+4209 
-4219 DLQIAAE
+4219 
-4226 EKRSIHKPFKLCKH
+4226 
-4240 MSTKQ
+4240 
-4245 HKNKEHT
+4245 
-4252 SSELKPS
+4252 
-4259 KHIAP
+4259 
-4264 EKKHKPSKEHSSAKE
+4264 
-4279 LKSGKTDTTN
+4279 
-4289 SLITKNKVISSLLKD
+4289 
-4304 IVSQLDANS
+4304 LDANS
-4313 AAWHNE
+4313 AAWHSE
-4319 NTNLKSTKDNKQ
+4319 NTNLRSTKDNKQ

-4375 LTDNKI
+4375 FTDNKI
-4381 VFEVSNQLSE
+4381 AFEVSNQLSEDNNLELEVNHQVPADDKLAEEVINQLPEDQKLALEVNNQLSE

-4426 VNNQLSEDNELA
+4426 VNTQLSEDNELA

-4458 LLKDS
+4458 LLQDS
-4463 NLALEDNV
+4463 NLALV
-4471 QKHELNKV
+4471 QKHEVNKV
-4479 ALQVNNQLPGNYE
+4479 ALEVNNQLPGNYE

-4500 LPGDHKLT
+4500 LPEDNKLI
-4508 PEVNSHLSETKQE
+4508 PEVSSHPSETKQE

-4536 IKDEAPLSINSEA
+4536 IKSEAPLSINSEA

-4596 AKKRKA
+4596 AKKRKV

-4711 EVLSG
+4711 EALSG

-4735 KKKNEVS
+4735 KKKNELS
-4742 AKCIEEQPQKSKED
+4742 AKCIEGQPQKSKDD

-4764 FGRFHLPISSSH
+4764 FGRFHLPI
-4776 KQTSSYLQ
+4776 
-4784 TSSNQASSSC
+4784 
-4794 QSLKT
+4794 
-4799 NKIQVCSGQQLL
+4799 
-4811 NSSNPAKK
+4811 
-4819 TIFGSNSKKDN
+4819 
-4830 CESTPRNI
+4830 
-4838 VSKKQ
+4838 
-4843 QIIRTTYTSE
+4843 
-4853 KKIIQTSDT
+4853 
-4862 SEKQEY
+4862 
-4868 KDTNHSIVS
+4868 IVS

-4885 MREQPDEMFSTSK
+4885 MREQPDEMFSTSE
-4898 RPEKDVLEGQC
+4898 RPEKDVLEGQR

-4916 KWESPET
+4916 KRESPET

-4952 EMTYTDSV
+4952 EMTYKDTV
-4960 STAVHLVGAT
+4960 STAVNLEGAT
-4970 VSLDKDEKDDPIH
+4970 VSLDKDENDDPIN
-4983 LRINLTPLDLQRTTS
+4983 LKINFTPLDLQRTTS
-4998 AVDDLE
+4998 AVDLE

-5009 LSNSEGKVDKSSES
+5009 LPSSEGKVDKSSES

-5032 QDITHSM
+5032 QDITHGM

-5066 GSFLEEM
+5066 CSFLEEM
-5073 ACTANHCDINIGQN
+5073 ACTANHCDMNIGQN

-5099 PLNDPSD
+5099 PLNDSDDPSD

-5149 HGNAHEPIQERKVT
+5149 HGNVHEQIQERKVT
-5163 DRSEWNSSPVRGL
+5163 D
-5176 QDKTEESCEPTNSA
+5176 
-5190 GDVQD
+5190 
-5195 YQKMCDEAPACSS
+5195 
-5208 KVIFSFLSRQSLE
+5208 RQSLE

-5242 CDKPVDTV
+5242 YDKPVDTV

-5341 SDHEKKV
+5341 SDHEKKE

-5376 LLKPRIKSQQDSEL
+5376 LLKPRIKSQQDSDL

-5490 AFQKKDAIGDR
+5490 AFQKKDALGDR

-5516 YSPDKEDDKQSHSYG
+5516 YSPDKEDDKKSHSYG

-5588 VLCQVG
+5588 VPCQVG

-5694 CTGQQRS
+5694 CTSQQRS
-5701 AKTYCPY
+5701 ANTYCPY

-5716 VKESYSEENGAKELY
+5716 VKESYSEENGVKELY

-5745 MSIKSLDLDPDSSA
+5745 MSIKSLDLDPDTSA
-5759 SLSSSSSTCDRMRS
+5759 
-5773 CKLDGKQIYS
+5773 K
-5783 PRNDSA
+5783 
-5789 NNLSSESDL
+5789 
-5798 SVQYR
+5798 
-5803 KKKYNRQKHHQACDE
+5803 
-5818 SADPMFK
+5818 
-5825 RGDKHSSDDSDDS
+5825 
-5838 TSDASSHVAHKNNKN
+5838 
-5853 KRLQTHQS
+5853 
-5861 SSDDSTEDTSISSSK
+5861 
-5876 KKEGKKIRSQKHH
+5876 
-5889 SSSDDSSISSIKKKE
+5889 
-5904 EKKNRSQKH
+5904 
-5913 HSSSDDSTED
+5913 
-5923 TSISPSKKKEPKKS
+5923 
-5937 RSQKHESS
+5937 
-5945 SDDSTED
+5945 
-5952 TSISPSK
+5952 
-5959 KKEPKKSRSQ
+5959 
-5969 KHESSS
+5969 
-5975 DDSTEDTS
+5975 
-5983 ISSSKKKEG
+5983 
-5992 KKSRSQKHES
+5992 
-6002 SSDDST
+6002 
-6008 DDTSI
+6008 
-6013 SLSKKKE
+6013 
-6020 EKKSRSQKHESSS
+6020 
-6033 DDSTDDTSI
+6033 
-6042 SLSKKKEGRSQKH
+6042 
-6055 ESSSDDLT
+6055 
-6063 DDTSISS
+6063 
-6070 SKKKEPKKSR
+6070 
-6080 SQKHESS
+6080 
-6087 SDDSNESDSNE
+6087 
-6098 STSISLSKKKEGK
+6098 
-6111 KSRSQKH
+6111 
-6118 ESSSDDSNEDTSIS
+6118 
-6132 LSKKKEGKKSRSQK
+6132 
-6146 HESSGDDSNEDTSI
+6146 
-6160 SLSKKKEGKKS
+6160 
-6171 RSQKHHSSSDD
+6171 
-6182 SNEDTSISSSKKK
+6182 
-6195 EGKKSRSQ
+6195 
-6203 KHESSSDDLTDDT
+6203 
-6216 SISSSKKKEP
+6216 
-6226 KKSRSQKH
+6226 
-6234 ESSSD
+6234 
-6239 DSNVATENQSSKRRS
+6239 
-6254 RYYDRTS
+6254 
-6261 ENDSYD
+6261 
-6267 TENQSQTRRSSYHDR
+6267 NQSQTRRSSYHDR

-6302 DNKSEGEVSYD
+6302 DSKSEGEVSYD

-6330 EDEYSEGSNYHSK
+6330 EDEYSEGLLKKILLIQK
-6343 TSRYRYHYRSSQENS
+6343 TITEVDLGKINITIDPLKMKILGTQTTIQGEIGIITGHLVMKILVMLIIEP
-6358 SDSENHYRSRSR
+6358 E
-6370 KDKYHYRSS
+6370 
-6379 EDEDSWD
+6379 
-6386 SDYYSRRDRYHYRT
+6386 
-6400 SRDEDSSYADHRTRT
+6400 
-6415 VRDRLDYR
+6415 
-6423 LSEDKE
+6423 LSETDLIIGYLKTKKITAT
-6429 DYSHRYSACNRSTTS
+6429 DI
-6444 GQHYGDIESFPYK
+6444 QH

-6490 ASFNLPYKDLAEL
+6490 ASFNLPY
-6503 MQSLTTETFKQSKK
+6503 
-6517 CYPIQNK
+6517 
-6524 PVKRFASYCFKRS
+6524 
-6537 SVPKSKGKEKAT
+6537 KAT

-6593 YPSIEKSNTKELGSD
+6593 YPSLEKSNTKELGSD

-6756 DVERFNVASSKK
+6756 GVERLNVASSKK

-6824 DQSLVKDDQ
+6824 DLSLVKDDQ

-6851 RVGQVLTKETNS
+6851 RVGQLLTKETNS

-6878 NYYSQLEEATI
+6878 NYYSLLEEATI

-6916 DSSLDS
+6916 DSSLDFSIFQTCHYILNLLDFRHGYQISRMS

-6949 QKYKIHPFNSGSD
+6949 QKYAIHPFNSGSD

-7016 GLASQVKSFSSGHE
+7016 GLA
-7030 CETKSDSDLKA
+7030 
-7041 SVNAASY
+7041 N
-7048 FNFSCR
+7048 
-7054 HFSSFNTLYSL
+7054 
-7065 PSFSDMSSNEPRTI
+7065 
-7079 APNLFPHMAYRDP
+7079 
-7092 CSAQQSPQ
+7092 
-7100 NKQSSPA
+7100 
-7107 FISKRKRQ
+7107 
-7115 QMMKVTKCNLE
+7115 
-7126 KSSEFMLV
+7126 
-7134 IQSLKDL
+7134 
-7141 KLSPHRS
+7141 
-7148 EKRDL
+7148 
-7153 KLAKPTQ
+7153 
-7160 PFCLEMSPSS
+7160 
-7170 ENPVCVEHP
+7170 
-7179 THPSHIEHQS
+7179 
-7189 HPKMPLCTK
+7189 
-7198 QSPCREQIYL
+7198 
-7208 DHPELPGQTSCSP
+7208 
-7221 HSSFPNQPSVS
+7221 
-7232 PHSSFPNQPSV
+7232 
-7243 SPHSS
+7243 
-7248 LPNHPSCSPHS
+7248 
-7259 SLTNH
+7259 
-7264 PSCSPHSSLTNHPSL
+7264 
-7279 PPLML
+7279 
-7284 HPSFPQPPLFLK
+7284 
-7296 QSLIQKYSLYLE
+7296 
-7308 QSPLIQPH
+7308 
-7316 PMYLEQPPLI
+7316 
-7326 QPHPM
+7326 PM

-7391 PSLLTEQQPQHIELP
+7391 PSLSTEQQPQHIELP

-7416 TSKSLK
+7416 TSKISK
-7422 SCHQLCSNL
+7422 SCHQLRSNL

-7485 TESSN
+7485 TESFN
-7490 STLEILQKYLITASR
+7490 STLEILQKYLIAASR

-7523 PHTASGQSVDSDLN
+7523 PHTVSGQSVDSDLN

-7549 TSHIVPDGETS
+7549 TSHIVQDGETS
-7560 SNQELERLGQPN
+7560 SNQELGQPN
-7572 DALKLSNAKNKMRLT
+7572 DALKLCNARKKKTAKINKNESHDHLIGGHPPGLSSKISEIVQLRKWSLHKITIEGRTNVYTCNPDIDSEVDCMTDTSRDPRLQQP
-7587 DLLYIKKQRELNA
+7587 DI
-7600 EENTQL
+7600 QL
-7606 SKLLALVKTKVLEK
+7606 VRQLHKSTRRIPLEPITNFQSQQLEK
-7620 QKQVLPSGKY
+7620 PTLATETLDETYDESLPPCCGLGLSQALERSLMPRPHVTAHQVQAFQSDHPPSTVQSFPPCSGTGVSQCRVLFDVPVPQELLQSV